1 MPFSVLLSR
10 GMPVALVER
19 FEDLVAWQKA
29 RLFANDVFNASR
41 GQSFRKDFG
50 LNDQIN
56 RSALSVTANI
66 AEGFDRGSRAEFA
79 RFLVIAK
86 GSCAETRSHLYM
98 AQDRGYLSAAEAGVL
113 LNHAEEVARIVTA
126 LLAAVRRQQRSAE
139 RPTPF

>member
-1 MPFSVLLSR
+1 M
-10 GMPVALVER
+10 ALVER

-29 RLFANDVFNASR
+29 RAFATEVFTASPNP
-41 GQSFRKDFG
+41 SFRKDFG

-86 GSCAETRSHLYM
+86 GSCAETRSHVYI
-98 AQDRGYLSAAEAGVL
+98 AQDHGHISAAEAQQL
-113 LNHAEEVARIVTA
+113 LVHAEEVARIVTA
-126 LLAAVRRQQRSAE
+126 LLTSVRRQQRAA
-139 RPTPF
+139 TPAPS